1 MKRLLTCALVLAPAL
16 AMLLPGRA
24 AAQYGGY
31 GSYGS
36 YGGYGGGIGAGY
48 PGSTF
53 AGPGY
58 LGPTATGAGYIG
70 PGGPFQA
77 TPRPVISPALGLRL
91 GQSAAAN
98 YFLGTVPNLQAQAQ
112 STRVILPEVGAIRQ
126 PSVDTDELLR
136 QLNPTGHPVQF
147 LSYGPYYSSLN
158 RGPQSTMLTPYSM
171 TRPPQRR

>member
-1 MKRLLTCALVLAPAL
+1 MQRLLTCALILAPVLA
-16 AMLLPGRA
+16 LPGRA
-24 AAQYGGY
+24 AAQGGY
-31 GSYGS
+31 GTYQGQF
-36 YGGYGGGIGAGY
+36 GYPGAGAGY
-48 PGSTF
+48 YGANF

-58 LGPTATGAGYIG
+58 MGPTATGAGYIG
-70 PGGPFQA
+70 SGGPFQA
-77 TPRPVISPALGLRL
+77 TPRPIMSPFLGLRL
-91 GQSAAAN
+91 GQNAAAN

-112 STRVILPEVGAIRQ
+112 STRFIVPEVGAIRQ
-126 PSVDTDELLR
+126 PSADTDDLLR